1 MSDDAPRRGSIP
13 PAWFEA
19 EYARDPDPWRFA
31 TSEYERA
38 KYADTLA
45 ALDPRRFESA
55 FEVGCSI
62 GVLTT
67 QLAPRC
73 DRLLAVDVAEAA
85 LARARQACA
94 GWPNV
99 GFARMR
105 VPDQW
110 PEGQFDLIL
119 LSEVLY
125 YLDSTEIDRAATSV
139 LRTLKPGGVA
149 LLVHWTGPTDYPCSG
164 DETAERFIAATAGT
178 LKPVSQVRRAKYRL
192 DRLDRG

>member
-1 MSDDAPRRGSIP
+1 MARSLP
-13 PAWFEA
+13 PAYFDELYGKA
-19 EYARDPDPWRFA
+19 ADPWKFESSPYESAKFA
-31 TSEYERA
+31 A
-38 KYADTLA
+38 TLA
-45 ALDPRRFESA
+45 ALPRARYGPA

-73 DRLLAVDVAEAA
+73 DRLLAVDVAQAA